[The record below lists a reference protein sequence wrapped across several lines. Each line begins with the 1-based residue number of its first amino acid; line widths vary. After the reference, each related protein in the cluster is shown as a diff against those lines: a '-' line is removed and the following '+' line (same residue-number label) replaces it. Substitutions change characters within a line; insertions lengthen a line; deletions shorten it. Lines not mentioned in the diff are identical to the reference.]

1 MMDRIIEIYQSI
13 PKPVIFAVV
22 ILALIGIFFLWKKFS
37 SKDKEDSEVMKG
49 VENSQVYARNIQTSL
64 DQEAEPMM
72 SAVTPQYAAEVQTGL
87 GDLETT
93 AAAEAPEGAESDDDD
108 FEAFEE

>member
-1 MMDRIIEIYQSI
+1 MERVIEIYESI

-37 SKDKEDSEVMKG
+37 SKDKESEVLKG
-49 VENSQVYARNIQTSL
+49 VANSQVYAQNIANAL
-64 DQEAEPMM
+64 DKETAPLL
-72 SAVTPQYAAEVQTGL
+72 SAVTPEYAKEVQTGL

-93 AAAEAPEGAESDDDD
+93 ADASPEGAESDDDD
-108 FEAFEE
+108 FETFDE

>member
-37 SKDKEDSEVMKG
+37 SKDKESEVVKG
-49 VENSQVYARNIQTSL
+49 VESSEVYAKNIQAGL
-64 DQEAEPMM
+64 DKEAEPML
-72 SAVTPQYAAEVQTGL
+72 SSVTPEYAKEVQTGL

-93 AAAEAPEGAESDDDD
+93 KTPEGIESDDEFD
-108 FEAFEE
+108 AFEE

>member
-1 MMDRIIEIYQSI
+1 MMDRIMEIYQSI

-22 ILALIGIFFLWKKFS
+22 ILALIAIFFLWKKFS
-37 SKDKEDSEVMKG
+37 SKDKESEVIKG
-49 VENSQVYARNIQTSL
+49 VENSQVYARNIATAL

-72 SAVTPQYAAEVQTGL
+72 SAVTPEYAQEVQTGL

-93 AAAEAPEGAESDDDD
+93 TTAAAPEGAEESDDD